1 MAKVHYYASEINQK
15 LAQVDINETDIG
27 IMRLNLIPIEDGE
40 LEMPNIPSSV
50 GFELSGDKQ
59 TGALTVSING
69 SASQQAG
76 ISGEASIAV
85 LSGKGIEDGAT
96 GIIKPGTYLFSLG
109 ASDSISDFPW
119 KNYEQSTNWYP
130 YVNVDV
136 YHGDHTFTDYSVTAL
151 AEAVEIIIPEDT
163 SSVTFK
169 LNVKLE
175 GEFLQTAAS
184 CELYPFLR
192 LKYREDEPFEP
203 FKPDLQTQI
212 NELSDS
218 VETQINEL
226 NELEETLEEKE
237 HQNLLKLV
245 NSSLIGDGTALP
257 EGVQVRIE
265 DGAIRVLGLDEE
277 AYAVAVA
284 PELSTT
290 INVTEERLRKKIL
303 ANGQYILSGSLLE
316 YPNSDYLSLFIFTYD
331 AEGELRNS
339 YGNSAEEVSITIT
352 DDDAYV
358 IAVLAFKISLDQGR
372 PILKPMIRYASDT
385 NTAWKPYAYR
395 FDEKVKDMEV
405 ANLQEQI
412 DELRERGTSAARR
425 RISQAVSIA
434 GSGTGSIAYQPTE
447 NS

>member
-1 MAKVHYYASEINQK
+1 MQDLKYNSHYTGSEIDEMLSNLPTAENYAERAEYAYIQAK
-15 LAQVDINETDIG
+15 KQADIAENAAE
-27 IMRLNLIPIEDGE
+27 E
-40 LEMPNIPSSV
+40 V
-50 GFELSGDKQ
+50 
-59 TGALTVSING
+59 A
-69 SASQQAG
+69 
-76 ISGEASIAV
+76 
-85 LSGKGIEDGAT
+85 
-96 GIIKPGTYLFSLG
+96 
-109 ASDSISDFPW
+109 
-119 KNYEQSTNWYP
+119 
-130 YVNVDV
+130 
-136 YHGDHTFTDYSVTAL
+136 AL
-151 AEAVEIIIPEDT
+151 A
-163 SSVTFK
+163 S
-169 LNVKLE
+169 
-175 GEFLQTAAS
+175 
-184 CELYPFLR
+184 
-192 LKYREDEPFEP
+192 
-203 FKPDLQTQI
+203 
-212 NELSDS
+212 
-218 VETQINEL
+218 
-226 NELEETLEEKE
+226 

-257 EGVQVRIE
+257 EGMQVHIE
-265 DGAIRVLGLDEE
+265 DGKIRVSGLDEE
-277 AYAVAVA
+277 AYTVAVA

-331 AEGELRNS
+331 TEGELRNS
-339 YGNSAEEVSITIT
+339 YGNSADEVSITIT